1 MYFLNTNTNTYI
13 LAGITSFTNAAG
25 CGLTGP
31 QKFVTNEFI
40 SNLKLAFSI
49 YFNSNIVLKS
59 GFTRVSNYLSWI
71 SSQTFSS
78 RVLLSNEVDES
89 PVKVKPID
97 PMSDLNNMPKS
108 YEVTIDVHQDNQTNN

>member
-1 MYFLNTNTNTYI
+1 MFYLFI
-13 LAGITSFTNAAG
+13 L
-25 CGLTGP
+25 
-31 QKFVTNEFI
+31 
-40 SNLKLAFSI
+40 LKQF
-49 YFNSNIVLKS
+49 FFKPKS

-89 PVKVKPID
+89 PIKVKPID